1 MASRILNVVKTIV
14 ISYALTCVIL
24 LALSFG
30 VYKFDL
36 SDWQITT
43 GIIITYIAAS
53 FIGGFII
60 ATREKNR
67 RILWGMGVGLIYFL
81 ILAVASIAV
90 NKGIAIDTTEAV
102 RALLICAVSGAAGA
116 FFTR

>member
-1 MASRILNVVKTIV
+1 MTSRILNIVKTIV
-14 ISYALTCVIL
+14 ISYAVTCVIL

-36 SDWQITT
+36 SGGQITA
-43 GIIITYIAAS
+43 GIIIAYIAAS
-53 FIGGFII
+53 FIGGYII

-67 RILWGMGVGLIYFL
+67 RILWGIGIGMIYFL

-90 NKGIAIDTTEAV
+90 NKGVAIDTAEAV

>member
-1 MASRILNVVKTIV
+1 MASRIFNVVKTIV

-36 SDWQITT
+36 SNWQITT
-43 GIIITYIAAS
+43 GIIITYIVAS

-90 NKGIAIDTTEAV
+90 NKGIAIDTMEAV